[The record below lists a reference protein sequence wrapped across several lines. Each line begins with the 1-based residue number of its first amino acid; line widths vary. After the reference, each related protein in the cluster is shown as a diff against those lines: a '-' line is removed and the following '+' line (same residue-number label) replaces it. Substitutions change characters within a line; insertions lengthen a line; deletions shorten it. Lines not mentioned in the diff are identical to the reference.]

1 MVAVAAAVIVTCNRD
16 DTATLITLTA
26 RELNPD
32 ATIVAAVKDS
42 ENAHLLRESGAQGV
56 VISSESA
63 GRLLG
68 LATVQ
73 PSGGRGAR
81 GLA

>member
-1 MVAVAAAVIVTCNRD
+1 MGVAAAVIVTCNRD

-42 ENAHLLRESGAQGV
+42 ENAHLLRESGAHRA
-56 VISSESA
+56 SSSRPSRPAGSSA
-63 GRLLG
+63 WPPSSRGRWKFSR
-68 LATVQ
+68 T
-73 PSGGRGAR
+73 
-81 GLA
+81 